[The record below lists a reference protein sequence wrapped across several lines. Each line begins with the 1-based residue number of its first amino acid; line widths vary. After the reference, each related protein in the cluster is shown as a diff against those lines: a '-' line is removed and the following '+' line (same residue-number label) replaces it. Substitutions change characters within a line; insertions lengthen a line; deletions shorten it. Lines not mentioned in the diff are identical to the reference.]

1 MILIKMRRDFVPTT
15 DPNIIPK
22 TLCKVK
28 EVFECFGPAGTSNQ
42 TAMQTYAH
50 HLRCSSL
57 SLFDEIAQTIL
68 QVGEKLSAVG
78 ESIRNC
84 EPHIIFA
91 QCVRNDEVWFSVLGG
106 PVRKVVSVG
115 IGIVEKA
122 SLLDDEF
129 TRVDVRLPLIHSH
142 GPSQPH
148 FLVNLH
154 RPLNVFPFHRFVDI
168 LIIPPA
174 ISVTGDLPTRTCHGF
189 AGRRI
194 PFQGHAHSKYGARNL
209 FTNQ

>member
-28 EVFECFGPAGTSNQ
+28 EVFESFGPAGTSNQ

-129 TRVDVRLPLIHSH
+129 TRVDVRLQFHKR
-142 GPSQPH
+142 
-148 FLVNLH
+148 F
-154 RPLNVFPFHRFVDI
+154 FPITH
-168 LIIPPA
+168 
-174 ISVTGDLPTRTCHGF
+174 
-189 AGRRI
+189 
-194 PFQGHAHSKYGARNL
+194 K
-209 FTNQ
+209 